1 MQTFLPYADFE
12 ASLACLDYKRL
23 GKQRVEVLQILKGQ
37 WIHHPA
43 TKMWRGYENS
53 LCIYGVLA
61 CEEYIRRGYK
71 DTVKESILAIYDKTK
86 NNLHP
91 MPPWFGHSEFHVSHQ
106 SNLKRKYPDYYPF
119 DVSDN
124 IPYCWPTLINGKWI
138 LRFKHAGAPQ
148 YIKSM
153 EIEL

>member
-12 ASLACLDYKRL
+12 ASLSCLDYKRL

-43 TKMWRGYENS
+43 SKMWRGYENS

-71 DTVKESILAIYDKTK
+71 DTVKESILAIYNKTK
-86 NNLHP
+86 NDSHH

-119 DVSDN
+119 NVLNDL
-124 IPYCWPTLINGKWI
+124 PYCWPTLVNGKWV

>member
-43 TKMWRGYENS
+43 SKMWKGYENG

-71 DTVKESILAIYDKTK
+71 DTVKESILAIYDKIK
-86 NNLHP
+86 HNPHP

-119 DVSDN
+119 NVTNDL
-124 IPYCWPTLINGKWI
+124 PYCWPTLVNGKWI
-138 LRFKHAGAPQ
+138 LRFKHAGASQ
-148 YIKSM
+148 YIKSK